1 MNLTMTNLTMTIM
14 TTKATWNNRL
24 SRLTAILLLCLTT
37 LTVTAQVPPRPDPPK
52 LVNDFAGILGDC
64 QWLEDSLQQIA
75 METSNQICIVTMND
89 FGGLDKAQMAVIH
102 SLGGH
107 QETAAIDLARARDT
121 YILLLDCK
129 YERCPACIGIA
140 DIVPGVE
147 RTQEA
152 RSAFDV
158 QGYVRFQVDGAAH
171 EIAALQNQASA
182 SVCGDVVDG
191 RLQYRGVEGLTVG
204 LGPEVGGKPVLGAGL
219 ERGGA
224 GEKQDGCKF

>member
-1 MNLTMTNLTMTIM
+1 MQVLWAL
-14 TTKATWNNRL
+14 A
-24 SRLTAILLLCLTT
+24 LLQ
-37 LTVTAQVPPRPDPPK
+37 TVE
-52 LVNDFAGILGDC
+52 
-64 QWLEDSLQQIA
+64 LE
-75 METSNQICIVTMND
+75 VV
-89 FGGLDKAQMAVIH
+89 LDKAQMAVIH

-129 YERCPACIGIA
+129 YERCPASIGIA

-219 ERGGA
+219 EPGGA